1 MKKIMIATPTYSGKL
16 DAWYVNSL
24 VDTIRL
30 GLTKE
35 VHVQPVYVA
44 GDALVQKARSD
55 LMRIAVE
62 AEVDHLIWIDD
73 DMEWDPQWVFDLV
86 ESGKDV
92 IGGTARKKIFEEA
105 YVVNGDIN
113 TLEIQEDGLMEVNL
127 LGTGFLHLSKK
138 AIDYLWE
145 QSTEYIDDRGV
156 TQKLVTNVE
165 VQDGRLVSED
175 YVMCRKL
182 KEGGFKMYL
191 DTKMTC
197 GHIGSIKFSGD
208 FASWFKAYKESTDK
222 VEN

>member
-1 MKKIMIATPTYSGKL
+1 MKKVMIATPTYSGKL

-24 VDTIRL
+24 VDTIRM
-30 GLTKE
+30 GLSKG
-35 VHVQPVYVA
+35 VYVQPIYVA
-44 GDALVQKARSD
+44 GDALVQKARSE

-62 AEVDHLIWIDD
+62 AEVDHMIWIDD
-73 DMEWDPQWVFDLV
+73 DMEWNPEWIFELI

-92 IGGTARKKIFEEA
+92 IGGTARKKMFAEA
-105 YVVNGDIN
+105 YVVNADIN
-113 TLEIQEDGLMEVNL
+113 TISVDDEGLMEVNL

-138 AIDYLWE
+138 AIDYLWDNAI
-145 QSTEYIDDRGV
+145 EYVDDHGFP
-156 TQKLVTNVE
+156 QKLITNVE

-191 DTKMTC
+191 NTKMTC

-208 FASWFKAYKESTDK
+208 FAAWFNNMKESLK
-222 VEN
+222 EVKE